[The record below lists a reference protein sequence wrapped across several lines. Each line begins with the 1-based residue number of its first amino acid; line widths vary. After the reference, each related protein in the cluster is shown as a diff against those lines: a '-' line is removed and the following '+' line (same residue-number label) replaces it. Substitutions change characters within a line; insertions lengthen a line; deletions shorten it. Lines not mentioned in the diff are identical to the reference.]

1 MIINP
6 SYKQGVNYKR
16 ILLGSFLFV
25 AYVGEVSV
33 GLYSGL
39 FTPPGLLV
47 LSCLY
52 VILFLLYEALNKKYS
67 LTNTRVILLTFGI
80 YSVGVTGLLH
90 GEIANYVA
98 SPQHGLITTFI
109 RVQCSL
115 FAVFA
120 YYLLNK
126 IFPSKATDK
135 TPSIRSMI
143 IISMLFVLLLTPSK
157 KFGLINT
164 YHTFQTAPLLS
175 VIFTMLG
182 IICIFLALRQNTSA
196 AKRYS
201 SRVFT
206 IISVELL
213 ILSLIPLLQAFI
225 VLVFIM
231 PIFTLWFMRQP
242 VFRKAQV

>member
-1 MIINP
+1 MIINLGYKP
-6 SYKQGVNYKR
+6 SVNYKR
-16 ILLGSFLFV
+16 ILLGSFLFI
-25 AYVGEVSV
+25 AYVGEISV

-52 VILFLLYEALNKKYS
+52 VILFLLYEALNKKYL
-67 LTNTRVILLTFGI
+67 LTYTGAILLTFGI

-90 GEIANYVA
+90 GEIANYVTT
-98 SPQHGLITTFI
+98 PQHGLITTFI

-135 TPSIRSMI
+135 TPAIRTMLM
-143 IISMLFVLLLTPSK
+143 ISMLFVLLLTPSK
-157 KFGLINT
+157 KFGLIT
-164 YHTFQTAPLLS
+164 AYHTFQTAPLLS

-182 IICIFLALRQNTSA
+182 IICIILALRQNASA

-213 ILSLIPLLQAFI
+213 ILSLVPLLQAFI

-231 PIFTLWFMRQP
+231 PILTLWFMRQP
-242 VFRKAQV
+242 VFRKALV